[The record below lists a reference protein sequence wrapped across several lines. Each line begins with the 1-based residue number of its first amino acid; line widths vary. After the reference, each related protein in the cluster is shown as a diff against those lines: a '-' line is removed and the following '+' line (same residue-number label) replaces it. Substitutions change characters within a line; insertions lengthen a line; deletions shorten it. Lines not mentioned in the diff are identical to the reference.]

1 MVAMLAVGPLV
12 SAKPM
17 SRDYCLQSQ
26 MQTRALASNGLSRGS
41 ASKARKLGFLRRMP
55 DQSGVTLAEFK
66 QPNWDMRS
74 GSKADV
80 VATHPH
86 VG

>member
-1 MVAMLAVGPLV
+1 MVAMLAVGPLM

-41 ASKARKLGFLRRMP
+41 ANKAPKLGFLLRMP
-55 DQSGVTLAEFK
+55 
-66 QPNWDMRS
+66 
-74 GSKADV
+74 
-80 VATHPH
+80 
-86 VG
+86 